1 MAVLQL
7 VVGALLLVVLV
18 AGLLNYFGNRTEHA
32 WYVSL
37 IAFISW
43 FFPFS
48 IVVLVPLDLSSTL
61 FRGCKAEEECNEPF
75 MYVSSEF
82 LVAAWRTLYWSSFA
96 LTWVMIPLLQAYT
109 QSGEFTV
116 MKKFRSAVR
125 YNIIYQLIIGTIAL
139 IGLVGVIYAQGT
151 SNLRAYVM
159 ALSNSWGLVLVV
171 IFMGYGMVDV
181 PRRLWHKGDNSRE
194 LKRINFKASV
204 VKDKRQDTEDEVH
217 AVAKELSVV
226 CHRVQ
231 LSDPLRPFIDQMV
244 ENSPAVRGIQF
255 ESSRTSSPNSV
266 PQSSNRTDLSGAG
279 MALGS
284 SRTTAGAVGGGRK
297 HAMDGVVPAI
307 ITEKYLADLH
317 ARIKRALR
325 MNDRWNAIW
334 QDLLKAGFLA
344 QDIQENADNPDKKFR
359 TNLRPLTS
367 KPRNTLLSLEWHW
380 HLKLR
385 PFLLRSLSVLCAVL
399 SLLIVWSEM
408 TYQNLNPI
416 LSVIGLLVQ
425 LARDRMSYGAI
436 EAISFFTMLYMC
448 TCAYTTLM
456 KMKLLN
462 NYVLVPNHHTDEPTL
477 LFIGSYLC
485 RLTFPLVYNYL
496 TISTIGKDD
505 STVFAGYMG
514 KIDMVPFLGEFNY
527 YMPYMILVPTVITLF
542 NVFAKMFA
550 ICSISDNFFDN
561 DDDDGGI
568 GGDVEEGEQVLKD
581 ARRDEERR
589 RMPERAGLNRDFTAR
604 RGAAFESYNNKK
616 NRKRGDAP
624 NYTQSIL
631 GESSSA
637 NAWRDVRPVQ
647 SGASQRPFQEPYF
660 DDSTDDEDSSSVFS
674 GFGRPDPV
682 DPFATIEGG
691 FGASVGGTMGAGR
704 QRGALEPSAGR
715 LGTSS
720 NRGSQRNLAKL
731 DTQPSS
737 PGVLKSFWQKIVRP
751 KQAIFLDDPLSPIDS
766 QESDS
771 GDPRSSHESN
781 SGIDVDRSSQRGPRS
796 FRPDRNSL
804 SSRPGPALMFA
815 SVQQQPSS
823 FARSMEGDTA
833 DRDRERLLSVRDTRL
848 PSHSAGS
855 SRAQSPQGRGGQ
867 QQLSAYSGKNSRP
880 NSRVFGTSA
889 SLGSPLASGAGRV
902 TDARTAGSQRQPSPL
917 VSFYE
922 DEDD

>member
-1 MAVLQL
+1 M
-7 VVGALLLVVLV
+7 
-18 AGLLNYFGNRTEHA
+18 
-32 WYVSL
+32 
-37 IAFISW
+37 
-43 FFPFS
+43 P
-48 IVVLVPLDLSSTL
+48 DLSSTL

-139 IGLVGVIYAQGT
+139 IGLVGVIYVQGT

-194 LKRINFKASV
+194 LRRISFKASV

-255 ESSRTSSPNSV
+255 ESSRTASPNSA
-266 PQSSNRTDLSGAG
+266 SHNGNRGDLSGTG
-279 MALGS
+279 GALGG
-284 SRTTAGAVGGGRK
+284 SRTAVSSSSGGRK
-297 HAMDGVVPAI
+297 HATDGAVPVV
-307 ITEKYLADLH
+307 ITEQYLADLH

-359 TNLRPLTS
+359 SNLRPLTS
-367 KPRNTLLSLEWHW
+367 KPRNLLLSFEWHW

-385 PFLLRSLSVLCAVL
+385 PFLLRSLSALCAAL

-496 TISTIGKDD
+496 TISTIGKED

-550 ICSISDNFFDN
+550 VCSISDNFFDN
-561 DDDDGGI
+561 DDDEGGI
-568 GGDVEEGEQVLKD
+568 GGDLEEGVQVLKD
-581 ARRDEERR
+581 ARREEERR
-589 RMPERAGLNRDFTAR
+589 RMPERTGLNRDFTAR

-616 NRKRGDAP
+616 NRRRGDAP
-624 NYTQSIL
+624 TYTPSIL

-637 NAWRDVRPVQ
+637 NAWRDVRPVRT
-647 SGASQRPFQEPYF
+647 GANQPPFQEPYM
-660 DDSTDDEDSSSVFS
+660 DDSTDDDDASSVFS

-691 FGASVGGTMGAGR
+691 AAASIGGPIGTGR
-704 QRGALEPSAGR
+704 QRGALDASVGR
-715 LGTSS
+715 LGTTP
-720 NRGSQRNLAKL
+720 NRGLAKL

-737 PGVLKSFWQKIVRP
+737 PGVFKSFLQKLVRP
-751 KQAIFLDDPLSPIDS
+751 KQAILLDDSLSPVDG

-771 GDPRSSHESN
+771 GDPRSSHEIN
-781 SGIDVDRSSQRGPRS
+781 AGIDVDRSSQRGPRS

-804 SSRPGPALMFA
+804 SSRSGPALMFA

-823 FARSMEGDTA
+823 FARSMEGDTS
-833 DRDRERLLSVRDTRL
+833 DRDRDRDRLLSVRDARR
-848 PSHSAGS
+848 PGHSAAS
-855 SRAQSPQGRGGQ
+855 SRAHSPQGRAGQ
-867 QQLSAYSGKNSRP
+867 PQHPPTYSGKNSRP

-889 SLGSPLASGAGRV
+889 SFSSPPSSGVSRAP
-902 TDARTAGSQRQPSPL
+902 DARTAGSQRQPSPL
-917 VSFYE
+917 VNFYE
-922 DEDD
+922 DDDD